1 MENFK
6 KGVVTF
12 ISTYPPLECGVGIFT
27 YDLIDALE
35 EVDISSNSERSK
47 IQVVALDDKDRNLA
61 YNEKVVFKINKEN
74 IEDYYKAVDFINE
87 SQNEVICLQHEYG
100 MFGGENGNYLLPLLR
115 GIKKPIVTTLHTI
128 QENPTIDRKNIL
140 KKVCGFSKNV
150 VTISKRGKKL
160 LSEVYNISPK
170 KVKIIPHGTPDV
182 SFSDT
187 SFYKRHLHAE
197 NRPVI
202 LTFGLI
208 RLSKGL
214 EIAIEAMADVVR
226 SVPEALYII
235 LGATHPSVKKKKG
248 ESYRVILERLVREK
262 NLDKNVVFRNEFV
275 SKVELVKY
283 LKGSDI
289 CITPYLSGDQISSGV
304 LSYALA
310 CGKAIISTPYLYA
323 KELLADGR
331 GILIPFKDSNSLAK
345 ELIEL
350 LEDYEKRQ
358 KIRKAAYEFGR
369 NMTWQKVAVSY
380 KYLFDTVF
388 SEVGSR
394 L

>member
-1 MENFK
+1 MENLK
-6 KGVVTF
+6 ERAVTF
-12 ISTYPPLECGVGIFT
+12 ISTYPPLECGVGIFA

-35 EVDISSNSERSK
+35 EFDTSNNSETNN

-61 YNEKVVFKINKEN
+61 YDEKVVFKIDKEN
-74 IEDYYKAVDFINE
+74 LEDYYKAADFINE
-87 SQNEVICLQHEYG
+87 SQSDVICLQHEYG
-100 MFGGENGNYLLPLLR
+100 MFGGENGNYLLSLLS

-128 QENPTIDRKNIL
+128 QEGPTKDRKNIL
-140 KKVCGFSKNV
+140 KKVCGFSGNV

-160 LSEVYNISPK
+160 LTEVYNVLPAKI
-170 KVKIIPHGTPDV
+170 KIIPHGTPDV

-187 SFYKRHLHAE
+187 SFYKKYLHAE

-202 LTFGLI
+202 LSFGLI

-214 EIAIEAMADVVR
+214 EIAIEAMSEVVR
-226 SVPEALYII
+226 KVPEALYII
-235 LGATHPSVKKKKG
+235 LGATHPSVKKEKG
-248 ESYRVILERLVREK
+248 ESYRVILERLVRER
-262 NLDKNVVFRNEFV
+262 NLEKNVIFRNEFV

-310 CGKAIISTPYLYA
+310 CGKAIVSTPYLYA
-323 KELLADGR
+323 KELLAGNR
-331 GILIPFKDSNSLAK
+331 GILIPFKDSHSLAR

-350 LEDYEKRQ
+350 IENDEKREGM
-358 KIRKAAYEFGR
+358 RKAAYSFGR
-369 NMTWQKVAVSY
+369 NMTWQKVAASY
-380 KYLFDTVF
+380 KYLFNTIF